1 MPLAE
6 DVDLDKLAELTHGF
20 VGADLEVLAKEA
32 GMLALHEVL
41 DQADFDT
48 ADPAALAEQARI
60 HLRHFVGALKSIE
73 PTATRELVVER
84 PTTRWS
90 DVGGLIEQR
99 AFLEALVELPRKRP
113 ELFEQAGIK
122 PPRGILFHGPS
133 GGGKSLVARAL
144 AGESGLSLI
153 TVDAANML
161 SKWLGESEKALR
173 QVFTKAKQAAPCILL
188 LDDLD
193 SLAPNRGGDLTGGA
207 LDRLVGQLMSEL
219 DALDELTEVLV
230 IGSSNRPD
238 LLDQALISPS
248 RFPITMEFPLPDEAT
263 RAEVLRVHT
272 AKMPLADDVDLVEL
286 ARQTEE
292 FSGSD
297 LAALCQRAALEEIRA
312 MIGRDADGAAEAGAE
327 PEGKILSIAQTHF
340 DAVLPEVRRQ
350 VSGRSRASGGLLR
363 LPTNPSL
370 LAQS

>member
-1 MPLAE
+1 
-6 DVDLDKLAELTHGF
+6 
-20 VGADLEVLAKEA
+20 
-32 GMLALHEVL
+32 
-41 DQADFDT
+41 
-48 ADPAALAEQARI
+48 
-60 HLRHFVGALKSIE
+60 
-73 PTATRELVVER
+73 VVER
-84 PTTRWS
+84 PTTRWA
-90 DVGGLIEQR
+90 DVGGLSDQR

-122 PPRGILFHGPS
+122 PPRGVLFHGPS
-133 GGGKSLVARAL
+133 GSGKSLVARAL

-153 TVDAANML
+153 TADAANML

-219 DALDELTEVLV
+219 DGLDELTEVLV

-238 LLDQALISPS
+238 LLDPALVSPS
-248 RFPITMEFPLPDEAT
+248 RFPITLEFSLPDEAT
-263 RAEVLRVHT
+263 RADILRVHT
-272 AKMPLADDVDLVEL
+272 AKMPLAEDVDLADL
-286 ARQTEE
+286 AKQTDG

-312 MIGRDADGAAEAGAE
+312 MIGRDVEDAARNGASPDGS
-327 PEGKILSIAQTHF
+327 LSIARTHF
-340 DAVLPEVRRQ
+340 DAVLPAIRRQ
-350 VSGRSRASGGLLR
+350 VGNRGRPGGLLR
-363 LPTNPSL
+363 LPTNPSVF
-370 LAQS
+370 AQS